1 MVAIIY
7 CEGGLSRPP
16 THIGYLRDAP
26 NTPASEDAPLSPDTA
41 RTTGGRDPDLSRD
54 LRRMA

>member
-41 RTTGGRDPDLSRD
+41 RTTGGRDPPTP
-54 LRRMA
+54 